1 MGLDPIVLKFSY
13 ISWLFIGCL
22 YSYVFLFCIVSPS
35 VHIWA
40 SIRILPFYRF
50 NGIIILLLP
59 SFGKFDMNYLL
70 LFINLILVY
79 FLIYFY

>member
-1 MGLDPIVLKFSY
+1 MGLDPIVLKVFLHFLAFY
-13 ISWLFIGCL
+13 WLSLFLCL
-22 YSYVFLFCIVSPS
+22 LFCIVSPS

-70 LFINLILVY
+70 LLLIL
-79 FLIYFY
+79 F

>member
-1 MGLDPIVLKFSY
+1 MGLDPIVLKVF
-13 ISWLFIGCL
+13 LHFLAFIGCL

-70 LFINLILVY
+70 LLLIL
-79 FLIYFY
+79 F